1 MGESLSLADTRV
13 CSVVSCLL
21 YLEGLHGIREVTTS
35 LRVTVLCGMQP
46 LKTHTPFLPVTE
58 EEALLRM
65 RLMTLVA
72 ILVYSTW

>member
-1 MGESLSLADTRV
+1 MGGPLSLADTRV

-21 YLEGLHGIREVTTS
+21 YLEGLHGIREVPTS
-35 LRVTVLCGMQP
+35 PRVTVLCDMQL

-65 RLMTLVA
+65 RLGTPVA